1 MRLVASALAA
11 LFAIGLGTAAAAD
24 LRVTIK
30 GIRNDRGRVY
40 ATLFDRKELWLD
52 SEHSVQDLS
61 VEAQKGDVA
70 ITFHDVAPG
79 RYAVVTFHDENG
91 NNKMDFSF
99 LGLPTEGYAFSNQA
113 RPFLSA
119 PSFERCAF
127 TVEGAAIGI
136 SIDMVY
142 P

>member
-1 MRLVASALAA
+1 MRARALALLA
-11 LFAIGLGTAAAAD
+11 VLAIGSGTAEAAD
-24 LRVTIK
+24 LTVTID

-40 ATLFDRKELWLD
+40 ATLFDRPELWLE
-52 SEHSVQDLS
+52 SEHSLQDLS
-61 VEAQKGDVA
+61 VEAHQGTVA

-91 NNKMDFSF
+91 NNQMDFNF
-99 LGLPTEGYAFSNQA
+99 LGMPTEGYAFSNQA

-127 TVEGAAIGI
+127 TVGGAATGI
-136 SIDMVY
+136 AIDMVY